1 MSFISR
7 AQRTP
12 PSCDRC
18 ARVRPRQPITY
29 QAEGAVVIAPPA
41 GTAGVML
48 TGVHDLVLRGLTVRA
63 AAGRGIW
70 IDDASSILID
80 RATVA
85 NPAGV
90 GIQIKRGTSVTITN
104 SRLINNARAG
114 LLDMSPAHGTTL
126 RDSLVSANGHDG
138 QRYNGDGVELNSSGA
153 AVTGNTIT
161 HNGDGVGFEHGIYV
175 GATANHYAITGNTIG
190 ANAGADVKAEGGPG
204 LVAENRLNS
213 GLFGVVLSDNPAAVT
228 VQYNLIQGRFQH
240 GVLLT
245 TGATPARA
253 RLWNNTVRQTG
264 RSTSSGNASAVFVA
278 SAAQLDLR
286 NNLLSYTNPDALG
299 AALMINDR
307 SRVGSFVSLTN
318 WYSSTDGSR
327 RRLAWNGSRVTFGQ
341 WRDPLGSGRLEHRL
355 AAARVRH
362 QRSRRLAQHG
372 RGPRHPPGPRAR
384 PRREPPS
391 TRISNPI
398 SEPSSTSRGFL
409 QTVACHPA
417 HKRVPSRQC
426 DSRPCFPRSSCSRFP
441 GSRRPPTCTST
452 RPGPAAPTRR
462 APSSRA
468 TPRRPGARS
477 RRRRA
482 WRAPGDVV
490 HVAAATYAAQFRPAA
505 SGTPAAPI
513 TYQADGAVTIAAPAG
528 RGQRHARRRPR
539 RRRCAA

>member
-1 MSFISR
+1 MASR
-7 AQRTP
+7 VMLTIALVLAAPAAAQAADLYVSPHAAGCSDTVGAAIAGNPATP
-12 PSCDRC
+12 WCSLTPALGLAAPGDVVHLAS
-18 ARVRPRQPITY
+18 ATYAAQLRPLRSGAPGQPITY
-29 QAEGAVVIAPPA
+29 QAEGAVVIAPAA

-48 TGVHDLVLRGLTVRA
+48 TGVHDLVLSGLTVRA

-126 RDSLVSANGHDG
+126 RDSLVSANGRDG
-138 QRYNGDGVELNSSGA
+138 QRYNGDGVELNGSGA

-161 HNGDGVGFEHGIYV
+161 HNGDGVAFEHGIYV

-213 GLFGVVLSDNPAAVT
+213 GLFGVVLSDNPAIVT

-327 RRLAWNGSRVTFGQ
+327 RRLAWNGTRVTFGQ
-341 WRDPLGSGRLEHRL
+341 WRTLTGQD
-355 AAARVRH
+355 A
-362 QRSRRLAQHG
+362 
-372 RGPRHPPGPRAR
+372 
-384 PRREPPS
+384 
-391 TRISNPI
+391 
-398 SEPSSTSRGFL
+398 SSI
-409 QTVACHPA
+409 
-417 HKRVPSRQC
+417 
-426 DSRPCFPRSSCSRFP
+426 DSRPPAFA
-441 GSRRPPTCTST
+441 TSG
-452 RPGPAAPTRR
+452 R
-462 APSSRA
+462 
-468 TPRRPGARS
+468 
-477 RRRRA
+477 
-482 WRAPGDVV
+482 
-490 HVAAATYAAQFRPAA
+490 VA
-505 SGTPAAPI
+505 SHNMG
-513 TYQADGAVTIAAPAG
+513 AG
-528 RGQRHARRRPR
+528 RGTRLGLAHDLAGTALNPHIQPDIGAFQHK
-539 RRRCAA
+539 

>member
-1 MSFISR
+1 MR
-7 AQRTP
+7 APAMFAIALSLGLPASAQAADLYVSPHAAGCSDTVAAAVAGNPATP
-12 PSCDRC
+12 WCSLTPALGLAGPGDVVHLAS
-18 ARVRPRQPITY
+18 ATYAAQLRPLRSGTPAQPITY
-29 QAEGAVVIAPPA
+29 QAEGPVVIAPPA
-41 GTAGVML
+41 GTTGVML
-48 TGVHDLVLRGLTVRA
+48 TGVHDLVLRGLNVRG

-85 NPAGV
+85 NAAGV
-90 GIQIKRGTSVTITN
+90 GIQIKRGTSVTIMH
-104 SRLINNARAG
+104 SRLINNSRAG
-114 LLDMSPAHGTTL
+114 LLDMGPAQGTTL

-153 AVTGNTIT
+153 TVSGNTIT
-161 HNGDGVGFEHGIYV
+161 HNGDGISFEHGIYV
-175 GATANHYAITGNTIG
+175 GATANHYAITRNTIG
-190 ANAGADVKAEGGPG
+190 GNAGADVKAEGGPG

-318 WYSSTDGSR
+318 WYSSTDGSH

-341 WRDPLGSGRLEHRL
+341 WRSLTGQDASSIDSQPPAFATSGR
-355 AAARVRH
+355 
-362 QRSRRLAQHG
+362 
-372 RGPRHPPGPRAR
+372 
-384 PRREPPS
+384 
-391 TRISNPI
+391 
-398 SEPSSTSRGFL
+398 
-409 QTVACHPA
+409 VASHNM
-417 HKRVPSRQC
+417 
-426 DSRPCFPRSSCSRFP
+426 
-441 GSRRPPTCTST
+441 G
-452 RPGPAAPTRR
+452 
-462 APSSRA
+462 
-468 TPRRPGARS
+468 
-477 RRRRA
+477 
-482 WRAPGDVV
+482 
-490 HVAAATYAAQFRPAA
+490 
-505 SGTPAAPI
+505 
-513 TYQADGAVTIAAPAG
+513 AG
-528 RGQRHARRRPR
+528 RGTRLGLVHDLTGTVLNPHIQPDIGAFQHK
-539 RRRCAA
+539 